1 MEQDHQIEA
10 FCTRLKDRFG
20 PMPKEA
26 EDLCNLVR
34 LRRLGKQLGAERLV
48 LKNGQMRL
56 YFVQSEQSPYYQ
68 STEFGQ
74 IVAYYSV
81 NAANCQ
87 LSERNGHKFLNIA
100 HVGKVTS
107 AVSILEN
114 ITDIKL

>member
-1 MEQDHQIEA
+1 
-10 FCTRLKDRFG
+10 
-20 PMPKEA
+20 
-26 EDLCNLVR
+26 
-34 LRRLGKQLGAERLV
+34 
-48 LKNGQMRL
+48 
-56 YFVQSEQSPYYQ
+56 
-68 STEFGQ
+68 
-74 IVAYYSV
+74 V